1 MVLNME
7 DNIEPTTILGK
18 GEKYRL
24 IDQDFLLIT
33 ALREL
38 TTAINKLR
46 EK

>member
-1 MVLNME
+1 ME
-7 DNIEPTTILGK
+7 DNIEPTTSLGK

-24 IDQDFLLIT
+24 VDKDFLLIQ
-33 ALREL
+33 ALRAL